1 MKTAKQGFA
10 ELAMAMFLAGAFGER
25 KASKIERKW
34 FAHSDET
41 QDRIFVAFFGLG
53 L

>member
-1 MKTAKQGFA
+1 MSGLS
-10 ELAMAMFLAGAFGER
+10 EVSMAVFLAGAFGNR
-25 KASKIERKW
+25 RASEIERKW

-41 QDRIFVAFFGLG
+41 QAPIFVAFFGRG